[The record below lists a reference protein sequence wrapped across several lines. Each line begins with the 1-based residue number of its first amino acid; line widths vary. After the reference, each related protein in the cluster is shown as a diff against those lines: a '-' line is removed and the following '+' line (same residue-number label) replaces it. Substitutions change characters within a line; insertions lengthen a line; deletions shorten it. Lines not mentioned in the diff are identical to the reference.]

1 MTTSVATVLV
11 VDDPDAAAETASR
24 LERGLDFAH
33 AVTAASIPEAMATVE
48 NDSVECIVSGYEIP
62 DADGHLLQGGE
73 RFLRA
78 LRAYDDSLP
87 FILFTEVGN
96 DAIARKVIAAGVTDY
111 IRRYDTESAY
121 EQLLDRVRAAIDTR
135 QTERRAEHLHRL
147 NETMRLVHQ
156 GVIRASEPGAID
168 RAVVDRIVRHDLYRH
183 AAVGDVDD
191 GQFRVRATAT
201 AEGVSAEYPWRDLD
215 VQDSIETIQSRSIEA
230 HRLVFVPIVHGEV
243 HRGVLALTTER
254 SGAFGETERVVL
266 RDLGE
271 TVAHAYETVETRR
284 RLEARERELREQN
297 DRLDRFASVL
307 SHDLRNP
314 LQVAS
319 GHLDLLGENVE
330 SDRVEKIDDALG
342 RMSAL
347 IDDVLTLARGEEQ
360 GLVLEPIVL
369 DDLARCAWEEVATER
384 SSIEIDPAVGTVH
397 ADRSQLRRLFANLFR
412 NAIEH
417 SATDSDEHV
426 TVWLDWIDDGER
438 IGFAVEDDG
447 IGIPVDDREVLFEF
461 GRTTDA
467 SHTGLGLAIVT
478 EIVDA
483 HGWAITATESD
494 SGGARFEIIGVES
507 A

>member
-1 MTTSVATVLV
+1 MTTAAATVLV
-11 VDDPDAAAETASR
+11 VDDTAAAAETASR
-24 LERGLDFAH
+24 LEDGLDNTR
-33 AVTAASIPEAMATVE
+33 AVTATTIPEAMAVVE
-48 NDSVECIVSGYEIP
+48 TDDIECIVSGYEIP

-73 RFLRA
+73 RLLRA
-78 LRAYDDSLP
+78 VREYDDSLP

-96 DAIARKVIAAGVTDY
+96 DAIARKTIAEGVTDY
-111 IRRYDTESAY
+111 IWHYDTEGAY
-121 EQLLDRVRAAIDTR
+121 EQLFDRVRTAIETR
-135 QTERRAEHLHRL
+135 RTERRAEHLHRL

-156 GVIRASEPGAID
+156 GVIRSSESGAID

-191 GQFRVRATAT
+191 GTFRARATAT
-201 AEGVSAEYPWRDLD
+201 AEGVTGRCPWADLAVEGPIES
-215 VQDSIETIQSRSIEA
+215 VQRSPIDG
-230 HRLVFVPIVHGEV
+230 HRLVLVPIVHDEV
-243 HRGVLALTTER
+243 HRGVLALATAR
-254 SGAFGETERVVL
+254 SDAFGETERAVL

-284 RLEARERELREQN
+284 QLEAHERELREKN

-319 GHLDLLGENVE
+319 GHLDLLAEDVE
-330 SDRVEKIDDALG
+330 SDRVERIEGALS

-347 IDDVLTLARGEEQ
+347 IDDVLTLARGDEQ
-360 GLVLEPIVL
+360 GLTVETVALGDI
-369 DDLARCAWEEVATER
+369 ARSAWEEVATDH
-384 SSIEIDPAVGTVH
+384 SSLDVDSAVEAIE
-397 ADRSQLRRLFANLFR
+397 ADRSQLRRLLANLFR

-417 SATDSDEHV
+417 SPAGPGDHV
-426 TVWLDWIDDGER
+426 AVRLDWIDDGDR
-438 IGFAVEDDG
+438 RGFAIEDDG
-447 IGIPVDDREVLFEF
+447 VGIPTEDREVLFEL
-461 GRTTDA
+461 GRTTDE

-483 HGWAITATESD
+483 HGWKVTATESN
-494 SGGARFEIIGVES
+494 SGGARFEITGVES